1 MKKKFTIEQSLP
13 ATQIWTFEVE
23 AETKEE
29 AIEMIE
35 NRDVEVSNY
44 QVINNG
50 FRFEDYEYDV
60 LNVEEITD
68 PTNQQ

>member
-23 AETKEE
+23 AETEYE
-29 AIEMIE
+29 AIVMIE
-35 NRDVEVSNY
+35 NGDVEVSKY
-44 QVINNG
+44 RVIDNG
-50 FRFEDYEYDV
+50 FGFEDYEYDV

-68 PTNQQ
+68 PTNQ